1 MNPTAEPLRLTS
13 EEQAELA
20 GVVRS
25 TRAPAGLVKRAQIVL
40 AIAEGESY
48 ASISAR
54 LHVPAST
61 ISRWRKRYSEHRF
74 AGLQDAQRSGR
85 PKRITPQTEAKV
97 IATTQRPPPSPYSHW

>member
-13 EEQAELA
+13 SEQVEPT

-25 TRAPAGLVKRAQIVL
+25 TRGPAGLVKRAQIVL

-48 ASISAR
+48 ASISTR

-61 ISRWRKRYSEHRF
+61 ISRWRMRYTEH
-74 AGLQDAQRSGR
+74 
-85 PKRITPQTEAKV
+85 
-97 IATTQRPPPSPYSHW
+97 Y